1 MTTDIEQS
9 SITSMIRRMLRILG
23 AMPAYVGDPE
33 SVERAA
39 RFIHDRMAR
48 SGTSAS
54 WYQPDGY
61 SPLVVAGD
69 GPILLTTY
77 MDDADPFAS
86 SHSGQPP
93 SFRDTAVS
101 GPGILRKTGV
111 VAAAAAEL
119 DPERG
124 GRFTLIVETDRN
136 SGSQTLE
143 RWLGSNSHRYT
154 AGIWEITDLP
164 IPAPVIVHSAS
175 GRLTL
180 RITAGAN
187 HHYAEMLYGG
197 VVSDLGRRLADSIS
211 QLVSEDHEV
220 RLDGFYDGIDDVD
233 AAAMEMYQEI
243 AGRTA
248 AWLHRVAPGDVDL
261 PSAHLAMGIFLAP
274 GVVVRSLNL
283 SDREPYLPVSAE
295 AVIDIHLVPG
305 QDAKTVGQSA
315 IRYFKG
321 AFPEPRSKH

>member
-39 RFIHDRMAR
+39 RFSSTTGWLAAVRRQA
-48 SGTSAS
+48 GTV
-54 WYQPDGY
+54 DGY

-86 SHSGQPP
+86 SQPP

-143 RWLGSNSHRYT
+143 RWLGSDSHRY
-154 AGIWEITDLP
+154 GSIWKLP
-164 IPAPVIVHSAS
+164 TSPFP
-175 GRLTL
+175 RL
-180 RITAGAN
+180 
-187 HHYAEMLYGG
+187 
-197 VVSDLGRRLADSIS
+197 
-211 QLVSEDHEV
+211 
-220 RLDGFYDGIDDVD
+220 
-233 AAAMEMYQEI
+233 
-243 AGRTA
+243 
-248 AWLHRVAPGDVDL
+248 
-261 PSAHLAMGIFLAP
+261 
-274 GVVVRSLNL
+274 
-283 SDREPYLPVSAE
+283 
-295 AVIDIHLVPG
+295 
-305 QDAKTVGQSA
+305 
-315 IRYFKG
+315 
-321 AFPEPRSKH
+321 